1 MPQKPDGYSARKAE
15 DLLSAYPEADIPEG
29 QRVNVIATML
39 ESFSDLSVFGTV
51 SDRFVQDPYAD
62 FHALQAESYTGTL
75 ISDTI
80 GGGTINAE
88 RAFLTATPTRS
99 PATAATRSP
108 SCATSLSRAMRRRAA
123 IPAMPGST
131 AARRSTSASASRRT
145 ISSMATTKIC

>member
-1 MPQKPDGYSARKAE
+1 
-15 DLLSAYPEADIPEG
+15 
-29 QRVNVIATML
+29 ML

-88 RAFLTATPTRS
+88 RAFLTGYSYPQPRYRRDTESFVRYFLEQGYETEGGH
-99 PATAATRSP
+99 PAT
-108 SCATSLSRAMRRRAA
+108 
-123 IPAMPGST
+123 PGST

-145 ISSMATTKIC
+145 ISSMATTKTC